1 MQFVENMKKAN
12 FSGYKLLI
20 FILFYLYSALVL
32 AIPGMAVAGTS
43 SNFNQKHF
51 AEINVE
57 NSGSSFQH
65 PGNNNENVRIE
76 YEIKLRLPLE
86 QTDDVWDWLF
96 QRYSNVSW
104 LNGEGYLF
112 AAEFGDEDFTD
123 TYFDTPDLTI
133 LSENNGVRHR
143 MRTVHSGPAIEKDDR
158 QLIQVKLDRGDVTGV
173 ARSEIKFNV
182 SSGEDRKGADESHAL
197 VGLVKRNERGEFKTL
212 FYTSHIDPYQL
223 KPLLTLSQN
232 RRRIYLSDQKGAFA
246 TLTLDLVST
255 RSWGTHIKWA
265 ELELE
270 LNEIRYT
277 EANDEVRERM
287 ERVIEKIQHDIQQ
300 AFSAIEPNQ
309 TPKYN
314 TAFKSIEESTRIP
327 VREVFRRGI
336 SADSFFI
343 ISIIFT
349 LILIAGIIY
358 FVRLLWLRFFGKKS
372 VS

>member
-1 MQFVENMKKAN
+1 MGKKKYSDHKKLFFRTFFLIPFLLLTIPEIVSADSRATFSQVFLAENH
-12 FSGYKLLI
+12 I
-20 FILFYLYSALVL
+20 
-32 AIPGMAVAGTS
+32 
-43 SNFNQKHF
+43 
-51 AEINVE
+51 E
-57 NSGSSFQH
+57 NTGSSFQQS
-65 PGNNNENVRIE
+65 GNTNENVRIE

-86 QTDDVWDWLF
+86 QTEDIWDWLV
-96 QRYSNVSW
+96 QRYSDVSW
-104 LNGEGYLF
+104 LNGDGNLF
-112 AAEFGDEDFTD
+112 TAEFGDEDFTD

-182 SSGEDRKGADESHAL
+182 SLGEDSKGADDSHAL

-255 RSWGTHIKWA
+255 RSWGTRLKWA
-265 ELELE
+265 EMELE

-277 EANDEVRERM
+277 EANAEVRKSM

-314 TAFKSIEESTRIP
+314 TAFTFIEEATWIP
-327 VREVFRRGI
+327 VKQVFRRGI

-349 LILIAGIIY
+349 LILIAGVIY
-358 FVRLLWLRFFGKKS
+358 FFRFLWLRFFGKKS